1 MRGVT
6 MVELVV
12 ALAVVGLLSG
22 LALVGFRSVRPE
34 PPAPWVVAADSA
46 RAAAVRTGR
55 PAGITDTF
63 GHRVLFLPDGS
74 GIGRDVDP
82 VLGEVLDGAR

>member
-6 MVELVV
+6 LVELVV

-22 LALVGFRSVRPE
+22 LALVGFLSLRPQ
-34 PPAPWVVAADSA
+34 PPAPWVAAADSA

-55 PAGITDTF
+55 PAAITDTC
-63 GHRVLFLPDGS
+63 GHRVLFLPDGRAV
-74 GIGRDVDP
+74 GRDVDP
-82 VLGEVLDGAR
+82 VLGEVFDDAR